1 MAKTRN
7 VLFLLSSSELYGS
20 GRIVLQV
27 LRLYQREGFN
37 PIVVVTGPGQL
48 VPILEA
54 EGFAVYIQ
62 NLGILRRKYVS
73 PAGLLNRLSKNL
85 KAYRFLTSLHQKY
98 EFELVYSNTL
108 AVIVGAYW
116 AKRHKI
122 SHIWHIH
129 EILLNPKSL
138 IKLLATSLDST
149 TPRAIAVSQA
159 VADQWQPLLKKTKV
173 QVIHNGIPYDEFL
186 EDFPSAKKELGLP
199 EDQVIVGMIGRIN
212 PWKGQLYFLEI
223 AEKIAAKDPKTHF
236 VFVGDPFPG
245 YEPILEEL
253 QKRVKDK
260 KLETRVTYLGFR
272 DDIPRVMNA
281 LDIFVLPSTSPDP
294 FPTVI
299 LEAMASAKPVVAT
312 YPGGSAEMVVDGK
325 TGFLIPGGNVDLAAE
340 ILEKLISSPEL
351 RVEFGKAGRARVL
364 TEYSLEAFED
374 KIKSIYGAS

>member
-1 MAKTRN
+1 MAKTKN

-85 KAYRFLTSLHQKY
+85 KAYRFLTSLHHKY

-138 IKLLATSLDST
+138 VKLLATSLDST
-149 TPRAIAVSQA
+149 TPQAIAVSQA

-253 QKRVKDK
+253 RKRVKDK